1 VCKIVDLNDQWEE
14 AVSARLFLT
23 IDAVVA
29 VLFGL
34 AFVLMPTAS
43 LAVYGTPPDP
53 HTALAAQFFGAALI
67 GLGVVFWFARDFG
80 DWDAV
85 RGVLIASAI
94 GDIFGGGV
102 NLLGTFQGLLNG
114 MAWSS
119 TVIYALL
126 LVGALYCLSAGPEA
140 SGLTA
145 RPAR

>member
-1 VCKIVDLNDQWEE
+1 M
-14 AVSARLFLT
+14 SAKLLLT
-23 IDAVVA
+23 INDVIA

-34 AFVLMPTAS
+34 AFVFVPTTS

-53 HTALAAQFFGAALI
+53 HAALAAQFFGAALVA
-67 GLGVVFWFARDFG
+67 LGVVFWFAKDFR

-85 RGVLIASAI
+85 RGVLIASVI
-94 GDIFGGGV
+94 GDIVGGGV

-140 SGLTA
+140 SGLSA